1 MTIFYS
7 GMVNQM
13 MSQQTAMFAGQQQ
26 YAQSMGP
33 RAALPPTSM
42 FDVSARQTG
51 MFGEQVAGGMAGMM
65 RGVGA
70 VGMAGMSLAGAF
82 TGVPTDPLSAGMMG
96 ASAGMRFGLGG
107 AALGG
112 VAAAAPIYAAT
123 AYMGALGQNFLGGM
137 QNQVELNS
145 TLRNNFQFFGG
156 GGPLGRGF
164 SQSQMGQIGASVSGY
179 ARSNPFT
186 SSGELNQLISGG
198 AEMGMFAGT
207 TNVQSFT
214 QNFRRMIS
222 TLRDIQRELG
232 GSLVEA
238 QDFIRQSQ
246 QSGVF
251 NRVDQTRLAGNLR
264 TAESTTG
271 MNRQQLMQLSN
282 LGSQVSMAAGGR
294 GYQGAFG
301 ALNTATQLGAA
312 VQGGFISQEML
323 SEATGGLQG
332 SEAIQAFT
340 MRMMNMT
347 DRFSRTG
354 AGRYMTFAMSNE
366 NGTGLDQVALAR
378 MRAGDISVSEI
389 RRRAQHNVN
398 SMGRARALNQE
409 GFLRGAQM
417 EEGGVSG
424 QLTHIRQAMGEA
436 GVDPGSERAQHWMRR
451 VHHLSQSEAQL
462 MSTLMRNQGSI
473 ALNEDVTRAASGRE
487 AAYNRE
493 VSEHRS
499 FDAFTRQ
506 LEHGLSENLGM
517 TEARDMGRRFATRIS
532 SAVERGFNAMMG
544 LAEGQL
550 SRDQQM
556 SLARI
561 SLGRGTAADIREA
574 QRGFSGGPGFSGTW
588 NPNSSSLADQLLH
601 GMGMHSRGSVT
612 EQMEARGD
620 RNFGRYGAVTQI
632 DRVMRADL
640 ARQGVVTG
648 ADRTALEGLMGA
660 RQDTLADITQAQ
672 MRARGAGH
680 EDNWYQY
687 LRGAGNGNANAVDAY
702 LASINATGAQG
713 RAPSVEQG
721 MMGRGGVGAAV
732 DAMFG
737 STRYDNA
744 MSFVAGGGHSRRR
757 ELDALRAQRRTPGG
771 QMMGAA
777 AQDRA
782 SRAAVGSMER
792 RAGVVEAGLVGDE
805 DALRGLMGGGTFR
818 TLYEQSLASAGN
830 AGSFNESLA
839 SLREEALRME
849 GPQRATAQSLIR
861 QMEDS
866 YRNNN
871 GRLGSEFT
879 TIMQDPRQQEAY
891 RRQIAVTQGNFR
903 VMGAQIGG
911 MQGLEGFGSQLTGI
925 ADLYARGGPD
935 AANQINQGMFDFT
948 RNVAHASDA
957 DRQRLYEQMGTTDH
971 GRMMMQSIMQYE
983 ARDMNLGGRG
993 RRGAMGA
1000 RESAAELATGG
1011 SVGDMEFRV
1020 RGQRVRGRQ
1029 GLEAAAR
1036 LTGDDL
1042 TAARSDYIR
1051 QMQEQ
1056 GVGAEGAGQMFDA
1069 YRRASSGV
1077 DTENGHRVRF
1087 NQSERDELQR
1097 LAQSTGID
1105 EAQSRRSMDQAR
1117 AANPLLAQVSRT
1129 LEEIRDRLPSV
1140 PERQT
1145 EAAKAEAQNRSLVTI
1160 AENIVNLSGVPTGEE

>member
-1 MTIFYS
+1 
-7 GMVNQM
+7 
-13 MSQQTAMFAGQQQ
+13 
-26 YAQSMGP
+26 
-33 RAALPPTSM
+33 
-42 FDVSARQTG
+42 
-51 MFGEQVAGGMAGMM
+51 
-65 RGVGA
+65 
-70 VGMAGMSLAGAF
+70 
-82 TGVPTDPLSAGMMG
+82 
-96 ASAGMRFGLGG
+96 
-107 AALGG
+107 
-112 VAAAAPIYAAT
+112 
-123 AYMGALGQNFLGGM
+123 
-137 QNQVELNS
+137 
-145 TLRNNFQFFGG
+145 
-156 GGPLGRGF
+156 
-164 SQSQMGQIGASVSGY
+164 
-179 ARSNPFT
+179 
-186 SSGELNQLISGG
+186 
-198 AEMGMFAGT
+198 
-207 TNVQSFT
+207 
-214 QNFRRMIS
+214 
-222 TLRDIQRELG
+222 
-232 GSLVEA
+232 
-238 QDFIRQSQ
+238 
-246 QSGVF
+246 
-251 NRVDQTRLAGNLR
+251 
-264 TAESTTG
+264 
-271 MNRQQLMQLSN
+271 
-282 LGSQVSMAAGGR
+282 
-294 GYQGAFG
+294 
-301 ALNTATQLGAA
+301 
-312 VQGGFISQEML
+312 ML

-672 MRARGAGH
+672 MRAHGAGH

-744 MSFVAGGGHSRRR
+744 MSFVAGGGHAMRRERASIDAERRR
-757 ELDALRAQRRTPGG
+757 FREGPFSISG
-771 QMMGAA
+771 MMEMQARSDRGSAA
-777 AQDRA
+777 A
-782 SRAAVGSMER
+782 
-792 RAGVVEAGLVGDE
+792 AGLVGDE
-805 DALRGLMGGGTFR
+805 EALRGLMGGGTFR
-818 TLYEQSLASAGN
+818 TLYDQALGSTGN
-830 AGSFNESLA
+830 AGAFQSGLS

-861 QMEDS
+861 QMEES
-866 YRNNN
+866 YKVNG
-871 GRLGSEFT
+871 GRLGTEFSDIT
-879 TIMQDPRQQEAY
+879 QDPRQRDAY

-911 MQGLEGFGSQLTGI
+911 LQGLESFGSQLTGI

-1020 RGQRVRGRQ
+1020 RGRRVRGRQ

-1069 YRRASSGV
+1069 YRRASSGS
-1077 DTENGHRVRF
+1077 DTENGRRVQF
-1087 NQSERDELQR
+1087 NQSERDELQK

-1105 EAQSRRSMDQAR
+1105 EA
-1117 AANPLLAQVSRT
+1117 RT
-1129 LEEIRDRLPSV
+1129 
-1140 PERQT
+1140 
-1145 EAAKAEAQNRSLVTI
+1145 
-1160 AENIVNLSGVPTGEE
+1160 